1 MMTADVALEARNLS
15 AGYHG
20 NPVVRDL
27 DLTLHVGEL
36 VCLLGANGAGKS
48 TTLLTLAGELKALE
62 GQVLVQ
68 GSKPAGS
75 LHGRARQGV
84 MLIPEERSVI
94 PSLSV
99 RDNLRLGPGPIKDAL
114 KIFPVLEPLM
124 NRRGGL
130 LSGGEQQMLA
140 LARAMAARPKA
151 ILVDEVSL
159 GLAPLAVRAIM
170 AALREAVDSW
180 GLAALVVDQH
190 LETAL
195 AWADRGLVLS
205 RGRNVLEGSSQEL
218 KERREDVRASY
229 LSGGVNDAAP
239 AG

>member
-1 MMTADVALEARNLS
+1 MVDSTAVLEARNLS

-20 NPVVRDL
+20 SPVVREL
-27 DLTLHVGEL
+27 DLTLRSGEV
-36 VCLLGANGAGKS
+36 VCLLGSNGAGKS
-48 TTLLTLAGELKALE
+48 TTLLALAGELKALD
-62 GQVLVQ
+62 GDVLVH

-94 PSLSV
+94 PSLTV
-99 RDNLRLGPGPIKDAL
+99 RDNLRLGPGSIDDAL
-114 KIFPVLEPLM
+114 AIFPVLKPLL
-124 NRRGGL
+124 NRRGAL

-170 AALREAVDSW
+170 TALRSAVDDW
-180 GLAALVVDQH
+180 GLGALVVDQH
-190 LETAL
+190 LQTAL
-195 AWADRGLVLS
+195 TWADRGYVLS
-205 RGRNVLEGSSQEL
+205 RGRKVMEGSSREL
-218 KERREDVRASY
+218 RERRDDVRASY
-229 LSGGVNDAAP
+229 LAGGVDEASAAN
-239 AG
+239 